1 MRLILA
7 SSSPRRI
14 QMLRDLG
21 APIDVIKPDV
31 PEVRRRGESPRVYV
45 KRLAREKA
53 AAVQMREGLGEG
65 ATPWYIL
72 AADTTVVMGSR
83 LLEKPKDAQDALRML
98 AALNG
103 KTHEVLTAFCW
114 LGRKGHRIVMA
125 NEVVSTKV
133 KFARRSP
140 SFWRWYVSTGEPMDK
155 AGAYAAQGIGLS
167 FVAGYKGSYANVV
180 GLPLPEVL
188 ESFETTFGRST
199 LKDAFP
205 CFR

>member
-21 APIDVIKPDV
+21 APLDVIKPDV
-31 PEVRRRGESPRVYV
+31 AEVRLRGEGPRAYV
-45 KRLAREKA
+45 KRLACEKA

-65 ATPWYIL
+65 AAPWCIL
-72 AADTTVVMGSR
+72 AADTTVVMGSK
-83 LLEKPKDAQDALRML
+83 LLEKPKDEADARRML
-98 AALNG
+98 SALNG
-103 KTHEVLTAFCW
+103 KTHEVLTGFCW

-125 NEVVSTKV
+125 SKVVSTKV
-133 KFARRSP
+133 TFAKRPS
-140 SFWRWYVSTGEPMDK
+140 SFWRWYVQTGEPMDK

-167 FVAGYKGSYANVV
+167 FVQGYKGSYANVV
-180 GLPLPEVL
+180 GMPLPEVL
-188 ESFETTFGRST
+188 ESFEGTFGSGAF
-199 LKDAFP
+199 KEAFP